1 MSKRIITISRQ
12 FGSGGHSIGEKVA
25 EKLGIAFYDSEKL
38 TQKIADET
46 DFDISFIREN
56 DEKAYSGMGMFFDLG
71 IHGGT
76 SFTSLSLYDQLYI
89 AQHNAI
95 REVAEKE
102 PCVIVGRC
110 ADYVL
115 RNRADLVRI
124 FIKADMPF
132 RIKTI
137 MQRKGL
143 NEEQAKKLIKEV
155 DKDRSSYYRYY
166 TDQVWGDCEYY
177 DLCIDS
183 SRLGVDGAVKVIKA
197 YIEALKK

>member
-38 TQKIADET
+38 TQKIAAET

-115 RNRADLVRI
+115 EDRDDALHVLIYADNDYRASRILGEYGKRDLKIEKRMKDKDNKRMNYYKHYTNREWGDAMNYHLC
-124 FIKADMPF
+124 
-132 RIKTI
+132 
-137 MQRKGL
+137 L
-143 NEEQAKKLIKEV
+143 NSGVIGIDECVDIIVDIAKK
-155 DKDRSSYYRYY
+155 
-166 TDQVWGDCEYY
+166 
-177 DLCIDS
+177 
-183 SRLGVDGAVKVIKA
+183 
-197 YIEALKK
+197 

>member
-38 TQKIADET
+38 TQKIAAET

-115 RNRADLVRI
+115 EDRDDALHVLIYADNDYRASRILGEYGKRDLKIEKRM
-124 FIKADMPF
+124 K
-132 RIKTI
+132 
-137 MQRKGL
+137 
-143 NEEQAKKLIKEV
+143 
-155 DKDRSSYYRYY
+155 DKDN
-166 TDQVWGDCEYY
+166 
-177 DLCIDS
+177 
-183 SRLGVDGAVKVIKA
+183 
-197 YIEALKK
+197 